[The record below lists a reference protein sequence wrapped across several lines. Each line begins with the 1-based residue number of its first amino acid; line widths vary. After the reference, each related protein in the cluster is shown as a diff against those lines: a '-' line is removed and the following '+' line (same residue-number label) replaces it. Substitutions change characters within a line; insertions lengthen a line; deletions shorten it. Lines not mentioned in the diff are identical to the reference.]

1 MCVKALVHPSDLVQP
16 KPRCDSRRGSSVLSR
31 IELQHLC
38 LKGYKNK
45 GVFEKIWMKTHP
57 HPPQSD
63 MQRHL
68 APLPITVSS

>member
-1 MCVKALVHPSDLVQP
+1 MCVKALVYPSDLVQP

-45 GVFEKIWMKTHP
+45 GVFEKI
-57 HPPQSD
+57 
-63 MQRHL
+63 
-68 APLPITVSS
+68 